1 MKHLILTACLLV
13 VSAPAVLISQ
23 NRLPVREYVNPE
35 ELVTLGRETTFP
47 QAVEVLNSFSRR
59 FTDKILIDRSGKT
72 GPIGLNIPNMQWQQA
87 LEYIVSFNG
96 LILVEQSSY
105 FEINAPM
112 VESDA
117 AEAAPGG
124 EQKQPAA
131 TIRTR
136 EVEISAIFFQGDRRQ
151 LQEIGVDWSTL
162 KDGVVQVRNLAAANV
177 SQEVFSIGFPQQA
190 LGGGFE
196 IEALLSAFEA
206 NNIGDILASPTIKV
220 QEGRQGRV
228 QIGQDF
234 SIKQRDFAGNVID
247 NFVSTGT
254 ILQVTPEV
262 ITDQDTTFIHL
273 SITAERSNAIP
284 DPISTIINKQQAESY
299 VMLYSGES
307 TAIAGLFEASETR
320 VRRGVPFLKD
330 LPPWVLGLRYI
341 FGYNSTDIQHR
352 ELVIIIKAELMP
364 TIPSRINAPER
375 NTMRD
380 QLEAER
386 ARIIQGATSTGGK
399 P

>member
-1 MKHLILTACLLV
+1 MKHLILTACLLI
-13 VSAPAVLISQ
+13 VSAPVAVNGQSG
-23 NRLPVREYVNPE
+23 LPIREYVNPE

-59 FTDKILIDRSGKT
+59 FQDKILIDRSGRT
-72 GPIGLNIPNMQWQQA
+72 GPIGLNIPNMHWKQA
-87 LEYIVSFNG
+87 LEYIVNFNG
-96 LILVEQSSY
+96 LLLQEFPSYVEISM
-105 FEINAPM
+105 PV
-112 VESDA
+112 VEEA
-117 AEAAPGG
+117 AATAAPGAG
-124 EQKQPAA
+124 GKEPSAN
-131 TIRTR
+131 IRTR

-177 SQEVFSIGFPQQA
+177 SQEVFSIRFPQQA

-206 NNIGDILASPTIKV
+206 SNVGDILASPKIKV

-284 DPISTIINKQQAESY
+284 DPISTIINKQQAESF

-352 ELVIIIKAELMP
+352 ELVIIIKAELLP

-380 QLEAER
+380 ELESER
-386 ARIIQGATSTGGK
+386 RRIIQGTTQTSGK